1 MIIGPGDV
9 GTKFAHAGLIRG
21 TVMTIQESS
30 CITYYIILYSP
41 ALIIAITVSSPTEKC
56 KQVVHAKVEIL
67 QLVATQSGLGERSLL
82 VLQLQTRQLPK
93 TNAKQRHEPREFAP
107 QLSRL
112 S

>member
-9 GTKFAHAGLIRG
+9 GTKCRPDPRHRHDHTRKQL
-21 TVMTIQESS
+21 
-30 CITYYIILYSP
+30 YHILYSP

-93 TNAKQRHEPREFAP
+93 TNAKQQHEPREFAP

>member
-1 MIIGPGDV
+1 
-9 GTKFAHAGLIRG
+9 
-21 TVMTIQESS
+21 MTIQESS

-93 TNAKQRHEPREFAP
+93 TNAKQQHEPREFAP